1 MAATDRRHS
10 ASEESTSKH
19 PQDWGRAMA
28 RAISRLTELAEEAG
42 DAVEHEALL
51 GEDLQLFVQDS
62 ESGVIITVSWTPR
75 T

>member
-1 MAATDRRHS
+1 MAATDRKYS
-10 ASEESTSKH
+10 VSEGSTSKH

-28 RAISRLTELAEEAG
+28 RAISRLTDLAEEAG

-51 GEDLQLFVQDS
+51 GEDLHLHVQDS
-62 ESGVIITVSWTPR
+62 EQGVIITVSWTPR